1 MSVQL
6 KPEERARIPLDVVR
20 ALEEDIGPGDATA
33 ALIDADAIGDAQL
46 VCKEPSAV
54 LAGSEWFQTCFRAL
68 DPDLRIDWLAV
79 DGDVLSAGQTVC
91 RLHGRSRALLSAERS
106 ALNFL
111 QTLSATATRTAEFVR
126 TVAGTR
132 ARILD
137 TRKTLPGLRLAQKYA
152 VRCGGG
158 HNHRIGLFDAVMVK
172 ENHIAAAGSI
182 AAIVERA
189 RVLHPGLPV
198 IVEVENF
205 DELEQAIV
213 VAADRILI
221 DDFSLADMRRA
232 VAISAGR
239 VPLEVSGGLDL
250 DRVRAI
256 AETGVDCLSIGG
268 LSKHV
273 RAIDFSLRML
283 A

>member
-1 MSVQL
+1 MQGG
-6 KPEERARIPLDVVR
+6 PAPAAEVR
-20 ALEEDIGPGDATA
+20 D
-33 ALIDADAIGDAQL
+33 
-46 VCKEPSAV
+46 
-54 LAGSEWFQTCFRAL
+54 
-68 DPDLRIDWLAV
+68 
-79 DGDVLSAGQTVC
+79 
-91 RLHGRSRALLSAERS
+91 
-106 ALNFL
+106 
-111 QTLSATATRTAEFVR
+111 
-126 TVAGTR
+126 
-132 ARILD
+132 
-137 TRKTLPGLRLAQKYA
+137 
-152 VRCGGG
+152 
-158 HNHRIGLFDAVMVK
+158 
-172 ENHIAAAGSI
+172 AAGSI

-189 RVLHPGLPV
+189 RALHPSLPV